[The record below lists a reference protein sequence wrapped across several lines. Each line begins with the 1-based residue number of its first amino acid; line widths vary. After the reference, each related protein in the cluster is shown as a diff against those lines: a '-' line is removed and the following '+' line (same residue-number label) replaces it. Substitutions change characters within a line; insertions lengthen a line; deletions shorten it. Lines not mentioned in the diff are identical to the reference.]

1 MSENHQFNEDKP
13 QINAPSCASG
23 GRIHVDCHASRL
35 RAHVCQRTGIRG
47 RASSRGAT
55 LDVCPQAYVSMRHGE
70 HDADKRRCGL
80 DLFGSL
86 GNSSGLTPLSFDAD
100 VRNRIMDRDSVS
112 YGFSTT
118 ECTENTEILRNS
130 SGLSPLRPFGEIHN
144 RNMSDYLGE
153 GFTAT
158 ESIDTR
164 RRFSGISVPL
174 SLCGEKCTKGGN

>member
-13 QINAPSCASG
+13 QLN
-23 GRIHVDCHASRL
+23 
-35 RAHVCQRTGIRG
+35 
-47 RASSRGAT
+47 
-55 LDVCPQAYVSMRHGE
+55 
-70 HDADKRRCGL
+70 ADKRKSGL
-80 DLFGSL
+80 DLVCSL

-100 VRNRIMDRDSVS
+100 VRNDRDSLS

-118 ECTENTEILRNS
+118 ERAENTEILRNS

-158 ESIDTR
+158 ESTDMQR
-164 RRFSGISVPL
+164 SFSGASAPPG
-174 SLCGEKCTKGGN
+174 LCGEIHKKNMKSDYSDEMLSTTDGTDILGNSAGLTPLHSGSEIFKRRVIK